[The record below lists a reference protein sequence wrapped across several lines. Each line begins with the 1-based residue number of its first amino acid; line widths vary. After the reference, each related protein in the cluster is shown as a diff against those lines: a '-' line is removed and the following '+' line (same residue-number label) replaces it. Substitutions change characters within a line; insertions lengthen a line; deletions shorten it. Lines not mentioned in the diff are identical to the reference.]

1 MVDGIIIKGIAGF
14 YYVRTSTGVYECKA
28 RGIFK
33 KRKITPLVGDKVK
46 INVLSEEPKEGWIE
60 ELEKRKVELFRPAV
74 ANVDQAVVVFAL
86 KSPDPHLNLL
96 DKILLLGEYAG
107 LELIVCF
114 NKADLLEGDEVFE
127 YYKSIYELA
136 GYNVVMTSVKT
147 GEGIEKI
154 RELLKDKISVFAGPS
169 GVGKSSMLNVVQP
182 GLELKTGEISEK
194 IQRGKHTTRHTE
206 LIELEFGG
214 WVVDTPGFTS
224 LDLNFIDMNELA
236 DLFQEFRE
244 YQGCCRFNDCMHINE
259 PECAVKTAVEEG
271 YIHKNRYDSYLYFYN
286 NIIDTG
292 RHKSW

>member
-1 MVDGIIIKGIAGF
+1 MVEGIIIKGIAGF
-14 YYVRTSTGVYECKA
+14 YYVRTAGGVYECKA

-46 INVLSEEPKEGWIE
+46 INILSEEPKEGWIE
-60 ELEKRKVELFRPAV
+60 EIEERNVELFRPAV

-107 LELIVCF
+107 LDLTICF
-114 NKADLLEGDEVFE
+114 NKADLLKGDEVFE
-127 YYKSIYELA
+127 RYKSIYELA
-136 GYNVVMTSVKT
+136 GYNVVMTSTKS
-147 GEGIEKI
+147 GEGIETV

-169 GVGKSSMLNVVQP
+169 GVGKSSMLNVIQP
-182 GLELKTGEISEK
+182 GLELKTGEISKK

-224 LDLNFIDMNELA
+224 LDLAFIGMDELA

-244 YQGCCRFNDCMHINE
+244 FQGYCRFNDCMHINE
-259 PECAVKTAVEEG
+259 PDCAVKAAIEEG
-271 YIHKNRYDSYLYFYN
+271 HIHQNRYDSYLYFYKN
-286 NIIDTG
+286 MVDGG
-292 RHKSW
+292 RHNTW